1 MAVTLPSE
9 DIAASPM
16 GAGGPPRSSQV
27 EPYGRNLAEKT
38 AGVAAGLVKG
48 AGQARGQRGAT
59 GFNLDDSS
67 HGAEIF
73 TKARDTIS
81 LGKAAALSGWND
93 GDMVAEGF
101 KRDFA
106 TDHRFIAMTGG
117 VSRIKNDAAIRK
129 AFTATNT
136 GTAGVPY
143 GLVPFDLLAPSRLI
157 YPVYTL
163 N

>member
-1 MAVTLPSE
+1 VAVTLSNE
-9 DIAASPM
+9 DIAASTM
-16 GAGGPPRSSQV
+16 GAGGPPRSSQI
-27 EPYGRNLAEKT
+27 EPAGRNLHEKT

-48 AGQARGQRGAT
+48 AGQARGSRGAT
-59 GFNLDDSS
+59 GPVLDDFT

-73 TKARDTIS
+73 TKARDAIT

-93 GDMVAEGF
+93 GDGVADTLS
-101 KRDFA
+101 RDFV
-106 TDHRFIAMTGG
+106 TNREFIARTGG
-117 VSRIKNDAAIRK
+117 LSRLKNDAQVRK
-129 AFTATNT
+129 AFTATNM
-136 GTAGVPY
+136 GLSGVPY

>member
-93 GDMVAEGF
+93 GDIVLGRPVDVLQAPDGS
-101 KRDFA
+101 
-106 TDHRFIAMTGG
+106 IL
-117 VSRIKNDAAIRK
+117 VSDDQSSTIWQISYV
-129 AFTATNT
+129 
-136 GTAGVPY
+136 GT
-143 GLVPFDLLAPSRLI
+143 
-157 YPVYTL
+157 YPPK
-163 N
+163 

>member
-1 MAVTLPSE
+1 VAVTLSNE
-9 DIAASPM
+9 EIAASPM
-16 GAGGPPRSSQV
+16 GAGGPPRSSQA
-27 EPYGRNLAEKT
+27 EPHGRNLAEKT

-48 AGQARGQRGAT
+48 AGQVRGDRGAT
-59 GFNLDDSS
+59 AYNLDEGA

-73 TKARDTIS
+73 TKARDAIT
-81 LGKAAALSGWND
+81 LGKAAALSGWSD
-93 GDMVAEGF
+93 GDSVADAF
-101 KRDFA
+101 SRDFA
-106 TDHRFIAMTGG
+106 SNRDFVRMTGG

-157 YPVYTL
+157 ST
-163 N
+163 